1 MESSQTNQGIN
12 PCSHAGFIP
21 FFLLGRTEM
30 LSISESQTM
39 DVKVQKVGKQLRELW
54 RQCLY
59 CTDNKNGEAESNQ
72 LLHFSNSDLAG
83 TLTQDLRNRNP
94 TLYTTK
100 LRGLFERKTERGK
113 PQTSILILPIQ
124 AKVSTVE
131 TSNEYST
138 LVIREKNVVGD
149 WDWV

>member
-1 MESSQTNQGIN
+1 M
-12 PCSHAGFIP
+12 SHAGFIP
-21 FFLLGRTEM
+21 FFLLARTEM

-39 DVKVQKVGKQLRELW
+39 DVKVQKVGKQLCELW
-54 RQCLY
+54 WQCLY

-100 LRGLFERKTERGK
+100 LRGLNERKGERWKRKG
-113 PQTSILILPIQ
+113 ILCLSFPFIDGCHFP
-124 AKVSTVE
+124 
-131 TSNEYST
+131 
-138 LVIREKNVVGD
+138 LVLWLLFFLFYGFNAWGYYCYNFF
-149 WDWV
+149 